1 MEQSGKTM
9 SPKWGNT
16 TKIIVAVGMLV
27 LTAAVVI
34 RFQNIFPPLILAL
47 ILTYLFYPVA
57 SFMEQRARMPWGL
70 SVTIIYLV
78 LGMIIIGLL
87 ILGGLEIVSQAQS
100 FINVIQ
106 STLIQLTAVVNSI
119 KLGTITVGKFTYDL
133 SQLGIDL
140 GGLSNQVIN
149 TAEPLL
155 GQTGSLIGALA
166 GSAFSTIG
174 WLLFILIVSYFLLIE
189 SGGLRDQIFA
199 IDLRGY
205 NDDARKFGERLS
217 RIWNAFLRGQL
228 IVFLLAFVIYFIA
241 LNLLGIRYAL
251 GLALI
256 AGLARFL
263 PYIGP
268 TINWMMLG
276 LIAYFQDYKL
286 FGMSP
291 VAYALLVIA
300 CAVITDYYL
309 DNFVATRIMSHTLKV
324 HAAAIMVA
332 VIIAYELLGFLGVV
346 IAAPILAT
354 VQLALTYIF
363 RKLNDEDP
371 WPPDEDLEP
380 YSIRKQFKDWLK
392 KIRTPRSRKPTT

>member
-1 MEQSGKTM
+1 MEEDSRPT

-16 TKIIVAVGMLV
+16 TKIIVAVGLLV

-34 RFQNIFPPLILAL
+34 RFQSIFPPLILAL
-47 ILTYLFYPVA
+47 IIAYLFYPVA
-57 SFMEQRARMPWGL
+57 SFLEQRAHMPWGL
-70 SVTIIYLV
+70 SVTLIYIVIGL
-78 LGMIIIGLL
+78 IAIGLL
-87 ILGGLEIVSQAQS
+87 VLSGFEIVVQIQS
-100 FINVIQ
+100 FI
-106 STLIQLTAVVNSI
+106 TLIQTTLDQLPGLVNSI
-119 KLGTITVGKFTYDL
+119 KLGTLTLGTFTYDF
-133 SQLGIDL
+133 SGLGIDL
-140 GGLSNQVIN
+140 SSFSDQVIN
-149 TAEPLL
+149 TAELML
-155 GQTGSLIGALA
+155 GQTGSIIGSLA
-166 GSAFSTIG
+166 GSAISTIG

-189 SGGLRDQIFA
+189 SGGFREQIFS
-199 IDLRGY
+199 IDLRGF
-205 NDDARKFGERLS
+205 NDDARRFSERLS
-217 RIWNAFLRGQL
+217 QIWNAFLRGML
-228 IVFLLAFVIYFIA
+228 VVFFLAFFIYVVTLSI
-241 LNLLGIRYAL
+241 LGIRYAL
-251 GLALI
+251 GLAVI

-286 FGMSP
+286 FGLSP
-291 VAYALLVIA
+291 LAYAVLVIA
-300 CAVITDYYL
+300 CAVLIDYYL

-371 WPPDEDLEP
+371 WPPDEDREP
-380 YSIRKQFKDWLK
+380 FSLRKQFRDWLK
-392 KIRTPRSRKPTT
+392 RIRPLRKKPVS